1 MQFVW
6 LGLLKDR
13 SEPSQE
19 VQEETS
25 QFLVQPFMP
34 IRAAGALRDAEGK
47 RAGMMM
53 IFEAESRAAAEAL
66 VSNSP
71 FLRAGLYGQHHLL
84 EFRNEV
90 G

>member
-6 LGLLKDR
+6 LGLLKDP